1 MQTTYKSRTAGGIL
15 KTAQV
20 AMTRAGTAEVFVTL
34 PNGHQAIAVLGRRGD
49 GFGGEIEDVLV
60 LRDID
65 GVIAR
70 LYTSDKALAQLKAL
84 ETKAAEMM
92 SEA

>member
-1 MQTTYKSRTAGGIL
+1 MQTTYKGRTAGGIL

-20 AMTRAGTAEVFVTL
+20 ALTRAGTAEVFVTL
-34 PNGHQAIAVLGRRGD
+34 PDGHQAIAVLGCRGD
-49 GFGGEIEDVLV
+49 GFGGEVNDVMV

-70 LYTSDKALAQLKAL
+70 LHTSEKALAQLKAL
-84 ETKAAEMM
+84 ETQAADMM